1 MLASSERHSRAQAHY
16 IWLTGESLLGGT
28 DQPALERTAGIV
40 LSENAAGIAAP
51 HLMTLFASGPK
62 QCSAWMT
69 DEARDHVGLPLAIA
83 SVGPDDA
90 VLRSSPF
97 TTAGPFT
104 VEVQCMYGL
113 FGHTTRD
120 EDGLVAAP
128 PLLIYYSSA
137 QGGATSMYADVVTH
151 EAQRSLGFSISVYHQ
166 AWMDREA
173 LAALS
178 NASRP
183 EDVDLCSPGSDASE
197 PDRVCVL
204 AVVRFHGHLAA
215 EPMTVFSYA
224 GADQDPLAT
233 VELPPTA
240 EGVVAIWLP
249 AKSVAPLFVRVMMDE
264 LTSGHSA
271 EGDYSYKMHVATHV
285 FLLPKSEPTSLAE
298 SQAIATQLDSIT
310 AEMVHAPLQWQDC
323 GLQTDMH
330 LLHMTQYSH
339 SPDPIIDGSTWI
351 NRKTWRSSATWA
363 IRNLTEIVTI
373 YRQDR
378 AGVWVQYFQ
387 NNFSPCDSHR
397 EHSDNAAHAGGPLC
411 PICPGCSFTIVDTH
425 SSPSHYYPTYRA
437 VGHVWADGI
446 FAGCATVVYHVAP
459 SADSEFGRGAAA
471 PVSQVSASGV
481 KETPPGAL
489 HAVCHLR
496 PTLQSVVGSGLDDD
510 GSAGWPVVRDREV
523 TCATCIA
530 G

>member
-1 MLASSERHSRAQAHY
+1 
-16 IWLTGESLLGGT
+16 
-28 DQPALERTAGIV
+28 
-40 LSENAAGIAAP
+40 
-51 HLMTLFASGPK
+51 
-62 QCSAWMT
+62 
-69 DEARDHVGLPLAIA
+69 
-83 SVGPDDA
+83 
-90 VLRSSPF
+90 
-97 TTAGPFT
+97 
-104 VEVQCMYGL
+104 
-113 FGHTTRD
+113 
-120 EDGLVAAP
+120 
-128 PLLIYYSSA
+128 
-137 QGGATSMYADVVTH
+137 MYADVVTH

-183 EDVDLCSPGSDASE
+183 EDVDQCSPGRDASE
-197 PDRVCVL
+197 PERVCVL

-339 SPDPIIDGSTWI
+339 SPDPIIDGSTRI
-351 NRKTWRSSATWA
+351 NRNTWRSSATWA
-363 IRNLTEIVTI
+363 IRNLTEIKRFTGRTEQEFGSNISRTTFLRVIHTANIRTTQRTPVALCAQFVRAVRSQSLTRTHRRVTTI
-373 YRQDR
+373 RR
-378 AGVWVQYFQ
+378 IVQWDMCGR
-387 NNFSPCDSHR
+387 SASSLAVRRWCITSHR
-397 EHSDNAAHAGGPLC
+397 LLILSL
-411 PICPGCSFTIVDTH
+411 
-425 SSPSHYYPTYRA
+425 A
-437 VGHVWADGI
+437 VGLLLL
-446 FAGCATVVYHVAP
+446 
-459 SADSEFGRGAAA
+459 S
-471 PVSQVSASGV
+471 V
-481 KETPPGAL
+481 K
-489 HAVCHLR
+489 
-496 PTLQSVVGSGLDDD
+496 SV
-510 GSAGWPVVRDREV
+510 
-523 TCATCIA
+523 
-530 G
+530 